1 MMNRNLELTIVCPFC
16 GNFFS
21 VAVREEDYIRYQEG
35 ALVQNAFP
43 YLTATEREAL
53 VSGMCPACQNTYF
66 GEEYE
71 EDDWEGEDIELITLD
86 DDELESALAHLYGK
100 A

>member
-16 GNFFS
+16 GKLFS
-21 VAVREEDYIRYQEG
+21 VAVREEDYTRYQNG

-53 VSGMCPACQNTYF
+53 VSGMCPDCQGVYF

-86 DDELESALAHLYGK
+86 DDELESALARLYGK